1 MPFDWKEYLEIAKH
15 LQEQGN
21 NNFHTEAAFRCAVS
35 RSYYS
40 AFCHAREY
48 ASDSSRHDSVP
59 LFKPCYDSRD
69 HREVKEHYK
78 KYHKQYGHTHLDLQ
92 RLRDL
97 RKKCDYENIIDN
109 PHQKASDAIRM
120 AEKIFQKLQ

>member
-48 ASDSSRHDSVP
+48 AGDSASQRGFTP
-59 LFKPCYDSRD
+59 LKNYQD
-69 HREVKEHYK
+69 HTRVRNYYK
-78 KYHKQYGHTHLDLQ
+78 NLRRQFGITHFLLQ
-92 RLRDL
+92 RLQEL
-97 RKKCDYENIIDN
+97 RTKCDYDTEVDN
-109 PHQKASDAIRM
+109 PSLMASDAIKM
-120 AEKIFQKLQ
+120 AEEIFKKLQ